1 MDYTNLKSKTIYDF
15 CNDEQ
20 MINKLVIMSKEDLFR
35 ELNANPVLNALI
47 LSEFAEMTDNKELM
61 QAVNEQYKVELQKE
75 NNEFV
80 AFLDD

>member
-1 MDYTNLKSKTIYDF
+1 MDYTNLKRKTIYDF

-20 MINKLVIMSKEDLFR
+20 VINKLVIMSKEDLYR

-47 LSEFAEMTDNKELM
+47 LIEFAEMTDNKELM
-61 QAVNEQYKVELQKE
+61 QAINEQYKVELQKE

>member
-1 MDYTNLKSKTIYDF
+1 
-15 CNDEQ
+15 

>member
-1 MDYTNLKSKTIYDF
+1 MDYTNLKRKTIYDF

-20 MINKLVIMSKEDLFR
+20 VINKLVIMSKEDLYR

-47 LSEFAEMTDNKELM
+47 LIEFAEMTDNKELM